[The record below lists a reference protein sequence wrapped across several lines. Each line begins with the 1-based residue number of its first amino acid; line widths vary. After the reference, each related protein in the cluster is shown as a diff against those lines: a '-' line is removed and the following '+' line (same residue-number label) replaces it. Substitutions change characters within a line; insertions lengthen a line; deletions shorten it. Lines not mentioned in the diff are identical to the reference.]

1 VKLSKKM
8 SDSLENVFLLS
19 ELPKIEIIYVNSK
32 RSENCIIR
40 SLLKENYILR
50 ELLSAEKGE
59 TFHAKLENQ
68 SLQATNMAL
77 ILKFESLERIFH
89 AKCTELE
96 HYKWHGRPEN
106 LMSSIRDYSRRVKSL
121 KAKISEQE
129 IHLKAAWSMNASLQE
144 KRR

>member
-1 VKLSKKM
+1 M
-8 SDSLENVFLLS
+8 SDSSENLFLLS

-40 SLLKENYILR
+40 SLLKENYVLR
-50 ELLSAEKGE
+50 ELICAEKGE

-77 ILKFESLERIFH
+77 ILKFESLERVLN